1 MKDPTENI
9 AACEDF
15 FLLVVEA
22 HILSAAMTVFGM
34 KCLEDEPSKQL
45 FPEASSELDRVQR
58 MKVMMLAV
66 SEVLDKFVD
75 LSYNENKPTTP
86 PKDEDHVHAYACNL
100 LSSGLLLMEFVDA
113 IREGDGSRIIR
124 CWKYFL
130 LHFKEANRKNY
141 SIEAFHLLAQYHFLL
156 SPRMAMQLM
165 WSRTVNI
172 HGRSGKNVPCDLHLE
187 HLNKEAKQSIAGLGS
202 NITEEAVLR
211 IGKSIGHTVNIV
223 KRFDEVNKIK
233 QPSSAHTRKSCKKD
247 MELLIKELFVESKVF
262 NKVPGR
268 RHHSFPT
275 IPPNPTK
282 YISSNDI
289 NAWMKEQLK
298 KLIMYRP
305 TT

>member
-1 MKDPTENI
+1 M
-9 AACEDF
+9 
-15 FLLVVEA
+15 
-22 HILSAAMTVFGM
+22 
-34 KCLEDEPSKQL
+34 
-45 FPEASSELDRVQR
+45 
-58 MKVMMLAV
+58 
-66 SEVLDKFVD
+66 
-75 LSYNENKPTTP
+75 
-86 PKDEDHVHAYACNL
+86 
-100 LSSGLLLMEFVDA
+100 
-113 IREGDGSRIIR
+113 
-124 CWKYFL
+124 
-130 LHFKEANRKNY
+130 
-141 SIEAFHLLAQYHFLL
+141 
-156 SPRMAMQLM
+156 
-165 WSRTVNI
+165 NI